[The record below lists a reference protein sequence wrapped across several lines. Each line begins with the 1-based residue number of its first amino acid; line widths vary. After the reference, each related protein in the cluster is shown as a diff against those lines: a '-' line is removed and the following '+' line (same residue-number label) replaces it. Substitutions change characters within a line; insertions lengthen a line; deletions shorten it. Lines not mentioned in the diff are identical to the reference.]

1 GSQTPVSNFA
11 LEIGKAAAVVRPE
24 EDDGVIHFT
33 RLFQLAQAFA
43 YPVIHF
49 RDIRIE
55 SRNIPAYTVR
65 VGVEGR
71 HLHLV
76 GANAQRSVVSRPD
89 LRFVRDRA
97 VEDGKKRLPFCAVL
111 VMSLVAVLI

>member
-1 GSQTPVSNFA
+1 KVNKAYQVGNDCARVTFIRVSNDQRGSQTPVSNFA

-89 LRFVRDRA
+89 
-97 VEDGKKRLPFCAVL
+97 
-111 VMSLVAVLI
+111 